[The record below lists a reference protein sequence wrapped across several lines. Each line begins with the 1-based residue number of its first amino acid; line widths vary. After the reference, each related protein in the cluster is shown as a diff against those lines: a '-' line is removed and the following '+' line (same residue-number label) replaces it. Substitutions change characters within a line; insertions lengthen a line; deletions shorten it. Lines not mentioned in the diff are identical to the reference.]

1 MSYTAFSNEV
11 GDPMRT
17 ETSKMK
23 TRNLVFAALCC
34 VTALTQAA
42 MAQAAQP
49 AGTEQRPTGGNFT
62 APPPDRVPVCT
73 RATLQAAVDSY
84 LESQRTGN
92 PRKLSLSG
100 NVRVLQDMAPI
111 EASQG
116 LWNKPLV
123 IAATNSVL
131 DPVRCKTFTEIVV
144 TEGTPYII
152 GTRLY
157 VDEGRITRIDSLV
170 TTKGDWLF
178 NANNYAHVMKSEDWG
193 VLPAA
198 QRTKAQE
205 MINGANAYL
214 DAFADK
220 HLDQPWGS
228 PCERLEGGAYTNVK
242 ADPNSSCKV
251 GIPNGVLYIVNRDYV
266 VDEEKGVVQVY
277 CRFGNSTNGMPDSHM
292 FRYVNGKY
300 RYVHTISVS
309 AAKNSP
315 QIGDYWPDERK

>member
-1 MSYTAFSNEV
+1 
-11 GDPMRT
+11 
-17 ETSKMK
+17 MK
-23 TRNLVFAALCC
+23 KSTMLFAVLCGIASLAQASLV
-34 VTALTQAA
+34 
-42 MAQAAQP
+42 QAAQP
-49 AGTEQRPTGGNFT
+49 AGTEQRPTGGSFT
-62 APPPDRVPVCT
+62 PPPPDRVPVCT

-84 LESQRTGN
+84 LEAQRTGN
-92 PRKLSLSG
+92 PRKLALAG

-111 EASQG
+111 EPSQG
-116 LWNKPLV
+116 LWNKPLA
-123 IAATNSVL
+123 IAATSSIL
-131 DPVRCKTFTEIVV
+131 DAVRCKTFTEVIV
-144 TEGTPYII
+144 TEGTPYVI

-178 NANNYAHVMKSEDWG
+178 NANNYAHVMKMENWG

-214 DAFADK
+214 DAFQDK
-220 HLDQPWGS
+220 HLDAPWGS
-228 PCERLEGGAYTNVK
+228 PCERTEGGAYTNVK
-242 ADPNSSCKV
+242 GDPNSSCKV

-277 CRFGNSTNGMPDSHM
+277 CRFGNSTSGMPDSHM
-292 FRYVNGKY
+292 FRYVNGKF

-309 AAKNSP
+309 VAKNSP
-315 QIGDYWPDERK
+315 QIGDYWPADVAQPVK

>member
-1 MSYTAFSNEV
+1 LKKCITVVAV
-11 GDPMRT
+11 
-17 ETSKMK
+17 
-23 TRNLVFAALCC
+23 LC
-34 VTALTQAA
+34 A
-42 MAQAAQP
+42 MIPLAQAAQP
-49 AGTEQRPTGGNFT
+49 AGNEQRPTGGSFT
-62 APPPDRVPVCT
+62 PPPPDRVPVCT

-84 LESQRTGN
+84 LDAQRTGN

-123 IAATNSVL
+123 IAATSSVL

-193 VLPAA
+193 VLPVA
-198 QRTKAQE
+198 QRTRAQD

-242 ADPNSSCKV
+242 ADPNSTCKV

-266 VDEEKGVVQVY
+266 VDEEKGVVQVF

-315 QIGDYWPDERK
+315 QIGDYWPATK